1 MEPKTSKLYKRR
13 LITILILIFIAAFL
27 STLFG
32 KIVYESLLP
41 TYNALDESIQ
51 TLQATTDEDY
61 KKIIKEQHPDVS
73 KESDLNDRQKT
84 LDAFLNL
91 QEQADNN
98 LFKYGEAGISVAF
111 YFALSG
117 IFIGTM
123 ILVIM
128 IRTIMMKIWQDLKLW
143 ITIVFPVIFILL
155 LLIINIGLY
164 LIFTTYLGMIGQIP
178 LLIYTIYK
186 FIKLKKEEDKDDII
200 IRKDEVV
207 KKEETKED

>member
-1 MEPKTSKLYKRR
+1 MEPKTSKIYKRR